1 MKSWLPT
8 TLLLLYFAY
17 YVFAIQ
23 DIELDPWSVGELM
36 TARTLPSIVGDIAI
50 VVIIIQIVKTLLE
63 QPRSRLKVEKRIDKV
78 AQSDT
83 EALVPTQT
91 RIAPLA
97 GTVIFFGLYVA
108 SIDALGFTLASMG
121 FLTATAWI
129 LGYRQPLGFI
139 GVCMGVPLLLAGLF
153 HSIGIY
159 LPAGTWIGG
168 P

>member
-8 TLLLLYFAY
+8 TLLLLYFTY

-36 TARTLPSIVGDIAI
+36 TARTLPSIVGVIALA
-50 VVIIIQIVKTLLE
+50 VIIIQIVKILL
-63 QPRSRLKVEKRIDKV
+63 QRPRSRLKVETRIDKAV
-78 AQSDT
+78 QSDT
-83 EALVPTQT
+83 EALVPTPA

-97 GTVIFFGLYVA
+97 GTVFSFGLYVV
-108 SIDALGFTLASMG
+108 SIDVLGFTLASMG

-139 GVCMGVPLLLAGLF
+139 GVCIGVPLLLAGLF
-153 HSIGIY
+153 TSIGIY
-159 LPAGTWIGG
+159 LPTGTWVGG

>member
-8 TLLLLYFAY
+8 TLLLLYFTY

-36 TARTLPSIVGDIAI
+36 TARTLPSIVGVIALA
-50 VVIIIQIVKTLLE
+50 VIIIQIVKTLL
-63 QPRSRLKVEKRIDKV
+63 QRPQSRLKVETRIDKTV
-78 AQSDT
+78 QSDT
-83 EALVPTQT
+83 EALVPTPA

-97 GTVIFFGLYVA
+97 GTVFSFGLYVV
-108 SIDALGFTLASMG
+108 SIDVLGFTLASMG

-139 GVCMGVPLLLAGLF
+139 GVCIGVPLLLAGLF
-153 HSIGIY
+153 TSIGIY

-168 P
+168 A

>member
-8 TLLLLYFAY
+8 TLLLLYFTY

-36 TARTLPSIVGDIAI
+36 TARTLPSIVGVIALA
-50 VVIIIQIVKTLLE
+50 VIIIQVVKTLL
-63 QPRSRLKVEKRIDKV
+63 QLPQSRLKVETNIDKAV
-78 AQSDT
+78 QSDT
-83 EALVPTQT
+83 EALVPTPA
-91 RIAPLA
+91 RISPLA
-97 GTVIFFGLYVA
+97 GTVFSFGLYIV
-108 SIDALGFTLASMG
+108 SIDVLGFTLASMG
-121 FLTATAWI
+121 FLTAAAWI

-139 GVCMGVPLLLAGLF
+139 GVCVGVPLLLAGLF
-153 HSIGIY
+153 NSIGIY

>member
-8 TLLLLYFAY
+8 TLLLLYFTY

-36 TARTLPSIVGDIAI
+36 TARTLPSIVGGIALA
-50 VVIIIQIVKTLLE
+50 VIIIQVVKTLL
-63 QPRSRLKVEKRIDKV
+63 QRPRSRLKVETRIDKAV
-78 AQSDT
+78 QSDT
-83 EALVPTQT
+83 EALVPTPA

-97 GTVIFFGLYVA
+97 GTVFSFGLYVV
-108 SIDALGFTLASMG
+108 SIDVLGFTLASMG

-139 GVCMGVPLLLAGLF
+139 GVCIGVPLLLAGLF
-153 HSIGIY
+153 TSIGIY

-168 P
+168 A